1 MEFETVIG
9 LEVHA
14 QMKTRSKIFCG
25 CSTAFGAPPNTQTCP
40 VCLGMPGS
48 LPVLNRQV
56 VENGIKLAL
65 AVDAQIN
72 RENRFAR
79 KNYFYPDLPKG
90 YQISQFE
97 LPIAEHGR
105 LEIEVNGEKK
115 TIGITRAH
123 MEEDAGKLI
132 HDEREPKSYVDLNRT
147 GTPLLEIVSEPDLRS
162 PEEAAAYLKQLHAIV
177 RCLDICDGNMQE
189 GSFRCD
195 ANISLRPRGQAKLG
209 TRTELKNMNS
219 FRNVQLALEYE
230 ERRQRDIL
238 LDGGAVTQATLLWNP
253 DTNRTEAMRGKE
265 EAHDYRYFPDPDL
278 VPVVIDEAWIER
290 LRQSLP
296 ELPKQRRLRFIEQLG
311 LPDEAAAILTASR
324 ELADY
329 FEQVCAAFNNP
340 KKVSN
345 FICTELLREYAPDQF
360 STCPFAPQQIATL
373 LKMEEEGTI
382 SGKIVKI
389 VFAEMIAKA
398 DKANERTANT
408 ADLTLPLFDFS
419 ATLSN
424 PAFDPEQIVK
434 EKGLVQMS
442 DEGELLAAV
451 QAVVAANPEQAQQYR
466 DGKTKVM
473 GFLVGQLMK
482 QTKGKANPQMAN
494 KLLAEELK

>member
-9 LEVHA
+9 LEIHA

-25 CSTAFGAPPNTQTCP
+25 CSTEFGAPPNTHTCP

-65 AVDAQIN
+65 STDSTIN
-72 RENRFAR
+72 TRNQFAR

-105 LEIEVNGEKK
+105 IEIEVDGEKK

-132 HDEREPKSYVDLNRT
+132 HDDVEPESYVDLNRT
-147 GTPLLEIVSEPDLRS
+147 GTPLLEIVSEPDIRS
-162 PEEAAAYLKQLHAIV
+162 PEEAVAYLKKLHSIV
-177 RCLDICDGNMQE
+177 RYLDISDGNMQE

-195 ANISLRPRGQAKLG
+195 ANISLRPVGQEELG

-219 FRNVQLALEYE
+219 FKNVQLALEYE
-230 ERRQRDIL
+230 QRRQRDLL
-238 LDGGAVTQATLLWNP
+238 LDGGKVIQQTLLW
-253 DTNRTEAMRGKE
+253 DADKGRTESMRGKE

-278 VPVVIDEAWIER
+278 VPIEIDEAWIEKV
-290 LRQSLP
+290 RQALP
-296 ELPKQRRLRFIEQLG
+296 ELPDARRQRFVNELQL
-311 LPDEAAAILTASR
+311 PEYDATILTGSR

-329 FEQVCAAFNNP
+329 FEEALEGYGNA
-340 KKVSN
+340 KKLSN
-345 FICTELLREYAPDQF
+345 FIGTELLREF
-360 STCPFAPQQIATL
+360 SPERLSDCPVKPAQLARL
-373 LKMEEEGTI
+373 LSMVEEGAI
-382 SGKIVKI
+382 SGKIAKT
-389 VFAEMIAKA
+389 VFADMLK
-398 DKANERTANT
+398 
-408 ADLTLPLFDFS
+408 S
-419 ATLSN
+419 GG
-424 PAFDPEQIVK
+424 DPEAIVK

-442 DEGELLAAV
+442 DEGELKTLV
-451 QAVVAANPEQAQQYR
+451 REIIAANPEQVQQFR
-466 DGKTKVM
+466 DGKTKVI
-473 GFLVGQLMK
+473 GFFVGQLMQK
-482 QTKGKANPQMAN
+482 TKGKANPQLAN
-494 KLLAEELK
+494 KLFQGELK

>member
-14 QMKTRSKIFCG
+14 QMKTKSKIFCG
-25 CSTAFGAPPNTQTCP
+25 CSTEFGAPPNTHTCP

-48 LPVLNRQV
+48 LPVLNKQV

-65 AVDAQIN
+65 ATDSAIN

-97 LPIAEHGR
+97 LPIAEHGQ
-105 LEIEVNGEKK
+105 LEIEVDNEKK

-123 MEEDAGKLI
+123 MEEDAGKLV
-132 HDEREPKSYVDLNRT
+132 HDDLEPKSYVDLNRT

-162 PEEAAAYLKQLHAIV
+162 PEEAVAYLKKLHGIV
-177 RCLDICDGNMQE
+177 RYLDICDGNMQE

-195 ANISLRPRGQAKLG
+195 ANISLRPKGQEKLG

-230 ERRQRDIL
+230 ERRQRDVL
-238 LDGGAVTQATLLWNP
+238 LDGGEVIQSTLLWNP
-253 DTNRTEAMRGKE
+253 DTGKTESMRGKE

-278 VPVVIDEAWIER
+278 VPIHIDEDWIER
-290 LRQSLP
+290 VQGELP
-296 ELPKQRRLRFIEQLG
+296 ELAGERKQRFMDDMG
-311 LPDEAAAILTASR
+311 LPEDVAATLTSSR
-324 ELADY
+324 DLADF
-329 FEQVCAAFNNP
+329 FEQVCTEYKNP

-345 FICTELLREYAPDQF
+345 FITTELLREYSPEQINE
-360 STCPFAPQQIATL
+360 CPVTATQLAAL
-373 LKMEEEGTI
+373 LQMVEKNTI
-382 SGKIVKI
+382 SGKIAKTVFADMLVSGDDPEKI
-389 VFAEMIAKA
+389 VK
-398 DKANERTANT
+398 D
-408 ADLTLPLFDFS
+408 
-419 ATLSN
+419 
-424 PAFDPEQIVK
+424 
-434 EKGLVQMS
+434 KGLVQMS
-442 DEGELLAAV
+442 DEGELVAIV
-451 QAVVAANPEQAQQYR
+451 REIIAANPDQAQQFR

-473 GFLVGQLMK
+473 GFFVGQLMQK
-482 QTKGKANPQMAN
+482 TKGKANPQLAN
-494 KLLAEELK
+494 KLFGQELNKA